1 MGRPRRRRSS
11 LHDEQGSAV
20 VEFALVSVIALSV
33 TLAVLQYALFLYER
47 NVLMGSLS
55 EGARVAATQGRTA
68 ADGERRAATL
78 VRQAVGGRVA
88 GALTIAGAAA
98 GDRVVLTA
106 TGQLPSFVPGF
117 PDLPVRMTASMHK
130 EEQLVP
136 TTEVPR

>member
-1 MGRPRRRRSS
+1 M
-11 LHDEQGSAV
+11 

-33 TLAVLQYALFLYER
+33 FVAVAQYALFLYER
-47 NVLMGSLS
+47 NVVMGSLS
-55 EGARVAATQGRTA
+55 EGVRVAAAQDRTV
-68 ADGERRAATL
+68 ADGEQRAGIL

-88 GALTIAGAAA
+88 GALTIVGASA
-98 GDRVVLTA
+98 GDRVVLNA